1 MSSKVSVKLSDQ
13 QRVGGFVRYLERNEQ
28 ARETVRAMLDL
39 DKMRESLKG
48 WRGDFVLPPGTS
60 ADVILSAFK
69 RYTDI
74 PLEIP
79 FFAFLHFLSGML
91 LQRRVKIK
99 GLGAMNADL
108 WTVVLADSGSGKTW
122 AHDAIAKASPVKSE
136 FPMPASGA
144 AFIES
149 LQSHNFG
156 LWFVDE
162 IAQTLKQIEQ
172 TGSPLADVKTYLL
185 NTYGSHKIER
195 TTKKNGTI
203 TIDEPCLSIL
213 GMNTPESFYK
223 SLSQESLLDGFA
235 QRFAFVVAETDPLRP
250 MQNFPLYEQ
259 DKVVAQCG
267 KAFDMVAA
275 VPVLDEYIIST
286 DAKKAYEQAFED
298 LLRLTTNTPASFFR
312 RAMFRTFRYALL
324 YHIILG
330 KTGAELDPADI
341 AWGARLVRLHLA
353 DIHHILNRG
362 EMAAVGSLVS
372 KIEQL
377 KAKRTAQGLKTTPRD
392 VQQRIRGFESVADAA
407 ALLKIVEEKDSKPAG
422 KGEP

>member
-1 MSSKVSVKLSDQ
+1 MPTSFTDQQKVS
-13 QRVGGFVRYLERNEQ
+13 GFVRYLERNEQ

-39 DKMRESLKG
+39 DKLGEALKG
-48 WRGDFVLPPGTS
+48 WRGDFVLPPGSS
-60 ADVILSAFK
+60 ADVILTAFR

-79 FFAFLHFLSGML
+79 FFAFLHFLSGVL
-91 LQRRVKIK
+91 LKRRVKIQ

-185 NTYGSHKIER
+185 NTYGSHRIER
-195 TTKKNGTI
+195 TTKKSGTI

-235 QRFAFVVAETDPLRP
+235 QRFAFVIAKADPSRP
-250 MQNFPLYEQ
+250 MEKFPLYEQ

-267 KAFDMVAA
+267 KAFEMLAA
-275 VPVLDEYIIST
+275 VPVLDEYVIT
-286 DAKKAYEQAFED
+286 DDAKKAYEQAFED
-298 LLRLTTNTPASFFR
+298 LLRFTTNTPASFFR

-330 KTGAELDPADI
+330 KTVPELDPADI

-362 EMAAVGSLVS
+362 EMAAVGNLMA

-377 KAKRTAQGLKTTPRD
+377 KAKRAAQGLPTTPRD
-392 VQQRIRGFESVADAA
+392 VKQRIRGFESVADAA
-407 ALLKIVEEKDSKPAG
+407 ALLKIVEEKGS
-422 KGEP
+422 